1 MSIEP
6 VLAGVIVMSLT
17 FYALSGGADYGAG
30 IWYLLSCGRC
40 ESQRR
45 LITSALSPIWETNH
59 VWLIL
64 AVTVLFTA
72 FPKAFGVIATVLHI
86 PLTVLLVGVVLRGSA
101 FAFRTSDVK
110 RDRAHLLWDW
120 VFAGSSFVTPFLLG
134 ITIGAIASGRTRLR
148 EGTFLETFIAP
159 WFAPFPFAVGLL
171 TVSLFAFLAAV
182 YLTMETDEPALR
194 DDFRRRALIAGI
206 VVVLL
211 SNIVVILAA
220 SGAPQLYR
228 DVTESAGMGPLLAVS
243 GVSTGASLLALW
255 RRKYVLARVAAATV
269 TIVMIWGWAWSQFP
283 YVIEPDLTIYEAAAP
298 PVILKT
304 LLGILLLGACLV
316 MPSIYY
322 LFRVF
327 KGGIINV
334 TAR

>member
-1 MSIEP
+1 MSIEAI
-6 VLAGVIVMSLT
+6 LAGVIVMSLT

-30 IWYLLSCGRC
+30 IWYLLSFRRR

-45 LITSALSPIWETNH
+45 LITSALGPIWETNH

-72 FPKAFGVIATVLHI
+72 FPKAFGIIATVLHI
-86 PLTVLLVGVVLRGSA
+86 PLTVLLIGVVMRGSA

-110 RDRAHLLWDW
+110 RDRAHLLWDR
-120 VFAGSSFVTPFLLG
+120 VFAGSSLVTPCLLG

-148 EGTFLETFIAP
+148 EGTFFETFVAP

-171 TVSLFAFLAAV
+171 TVSFVAFLAAV
-182 YLTMETDEPALR
+182 YLTMETEEPDLR
-194 DDFRRRALIAGI
+194 EDFRVRALSAGI
-206 VVVLL
+206 VVIVLSGL
-211 SNIVVILAA
+211 ALILAS

-228 DVTESAGMGPLLAVS
+228 DLTARSWSWPLVAAG
-243 GVSTGASLLALW
+243 GVFAGTSLWALW
-255 RRKYVLARVAAATV
+255 RRRYVLARTAAAAEAV
-269 TIVMIWGWAWSQFP
+269 VMIWGWAWSQFP

-298 PVILKT
+298 PMILRV

-316 MPSIYY
+316 LPSMYY